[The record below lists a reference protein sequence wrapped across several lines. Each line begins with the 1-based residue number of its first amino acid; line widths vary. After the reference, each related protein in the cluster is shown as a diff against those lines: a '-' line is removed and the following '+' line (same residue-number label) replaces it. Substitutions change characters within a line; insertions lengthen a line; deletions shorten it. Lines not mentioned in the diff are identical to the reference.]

1 MRISDWS
8 FRRVLFRSLLR
19 PLLPPLYVIPGNHD
33 DRALIRT
40 YLPGHAYLPAE
51 GFLQYAVEHHPVRL
65 IGLDTQ
71 IPGQSGGALCAER
84 LDWLA
89 ARLAER
95 PSAPTVVFLHHPP
108 VKVAIDWLAG
118 IGLAGRAA
126 LGALIADRKSA
137 V

>member
-51 GFLQYAVEHHPVRL
+51 GFLQYAVEDHPVRL

-71 IPGQSGGALCAER
+71 IPGQSRSEER
-84 LDWLA
+84 
-89 ARLAER
+89 RVGKECV
-95 PSAPTVVFLHHPP
+95 ST
-108 VKVAIDWLAG
+108 
-118 IGLAGRAA
+118 GRS
-126 LGALIADRKSA
+126 RWSPYQ
-137 V
+137 